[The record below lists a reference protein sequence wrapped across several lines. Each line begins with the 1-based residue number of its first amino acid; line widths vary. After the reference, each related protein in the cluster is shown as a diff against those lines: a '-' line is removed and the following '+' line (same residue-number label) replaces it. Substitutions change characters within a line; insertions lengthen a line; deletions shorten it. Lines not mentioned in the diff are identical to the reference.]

1 MRMSDRRITIYLML
15 IGSLLFG
22 LFTGRPFFFNVAY
35 LLGFLLVSA
44 FFWSSMATNWV
55 KIGRQTRNRR
65 AQVGRTLDETF
76 VVSNTAFL
84 PKLWLEVRDQS
95 TLPAHIASRVVPLLL
110 PRRNYSWSVRTLCAV
125 RGEFTLGPL
134 TITSGD
140 PFGLFQ
146 SRKHIPATSTVLV
159 YPMVAPILDFAPP
172 IGAISGGDARRQRA
186 PFITTNASGVREY
199 APGDSLN
206 RVHWKSSARQD
217 RLMVKEFEL
226 DPQADTWVVLDL
238 NMNAR
243 FERPYS
249 VTGTEGA
256 GYIPPST
263 EEYGIVIAAS
273 VAEYFL
279 NKDRM
284 LGFVTYCPQRTLLQP
299 ERGYRQQGHILET
312 LATARSEDQF
322 SLKELLALEDHHF
335 ARGSTITIVT
345 ADMSQGWMDAAYL
358 LVRRGLR
365 VAAVLMEPTSFGG
378 EGTTDEAALLL
389 ASEGVVPYVV
399 RNGDDIGVALAVP
412 VYNVR

>member
-1 MRMSDRRITIYLML
+1 MKDRRITIYLML

-22 LFTGRPFFFNVAY
+22 LFTGRPFFFNLAY
-35 LLGFLLVSA
+35 LLGVLMISSLI
-44 FFWSSMATNWV
+44 WSILSGNWV
-55 KIGRQTRNRR
+55 KISRQTRNRR
-65 AQVGRTLDETF
+65 AQVGRTLDEQFIVTNNGF
-76 VVSNTAFL
+76 V
-84 PKLWLEVRDQS
+84 PKLWLEVRDHS
-95 TLPAHIASRVVPLLL
+95 SLPAHAASRVVPLLL
-110 PRRNYSWSVRTLCAV
+110 PYRTYSWEVHTLCSV

-146 SRKHIPATSTVLV
+146 TRKHIAATSKILV
-159 YPMVAPILDFAPP
+159 YPMVSPILDFAPP

-226 DPQADTWVVLDL
+226 DPQADSWVVLDL

-243 FERPYS
+243 FERPYT

-263 EEYGIVIAAS
+263 EEYGVVIAAS
-273 VAEYFL
+273 VSEYFI
-279 NKDRM
+279 NKDRS
-284 LGFVTYCPQRTLLQP
+284 LGFITYCPQRTFLQP
-299 ERGYRQQGHILET
+299 DRGFRQQGHILEA
-312 LATARSEDQF
+312 LATARSEDEF
-322 SLKELLALEDHHF
+322 SLKEFLALEDHHF
-335 ARGSTITIVT
+335 TRGSTITIIT
-345 ADMSQGWMDAAYL
+345 ADMSPDWMQEAYL
-358 LVRRGLR
+358 MVRRGLR
-365 VAAVLMEPTSFGG
+365 VAAVLMEPLSFGG
-378 EGTTDEAALLL
+378 EQTTEQAAMLL
-389 ASEGVVPYVV
+389 ASEGVIPYVV

-412 VYNVR
+412 VYNIR